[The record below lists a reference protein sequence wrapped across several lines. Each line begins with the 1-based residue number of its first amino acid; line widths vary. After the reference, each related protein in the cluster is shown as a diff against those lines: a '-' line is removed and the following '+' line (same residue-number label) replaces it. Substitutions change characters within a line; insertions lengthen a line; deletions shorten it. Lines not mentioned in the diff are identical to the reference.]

1 MVGTNNNNQEEGEG
15 YVEKQQKAA
24 AQTNNYTMRLT
35 SSLATG
41 FILVGSKDSQDIYCS
56 NSQLTENKNRQ
67 TGKQTNLQ
75 TIVVRYCNN
84 CVFPTIVPCKGS
96 LFAKIN
102 K

>member
-56 NSQLTENKNRQ
+56 NSLEIQ
-67 TGKQTNLQ
+67 
-75 TIVVRYCNN
+75 ID
-84 CVFPTIVPCKGS
+84 
-96 LFAKIN
+96 
-102 K
+102 